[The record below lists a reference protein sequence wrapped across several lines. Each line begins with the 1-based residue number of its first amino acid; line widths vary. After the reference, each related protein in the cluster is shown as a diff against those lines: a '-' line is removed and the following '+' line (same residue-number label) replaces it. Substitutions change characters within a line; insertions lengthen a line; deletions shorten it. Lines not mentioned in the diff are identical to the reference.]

1 MNIEGTTERR
11 NDAVEKKKKEREN
24 SILTLSKLSSMEDPI
39 AFYVTPAPRLPKLS
53 KSRRLRVQT
62 QKNERKKQIALNK

>member
-1 MNIEGTTERR
+1 MNIEGPTERR
-11 NDAVEKKKKEREN
+11 NDAVEKKKKKEREN

-39 AFYVTPAPRLPKLS
+39 AFYITPAPRLPKLS

-62 QKNERKKQIALNK
+62 QKKRKKKADFSQ